1 MSATTPSARSV
12 SSSVDEYPFCP
23 LPSTLQ
29 VDHEGFSQLMSA
41 LRAANDKLDK
51 LETERSGLKKQLA
64 DVVSDSG
71 AHAARMR
78 YLEKQVQAA
87 RKQKENKLAN
97 DLSAAMQKNEALRK
111 SLSLLSGDLQERDGQ
126 IVQLELARDAA
137 LKAEDRLRHDLG
149 VLHHG
154 MQDLEESLRQTQA
167 RNADLVAQLGT
178 LEGALR
184 DSQAKNNALLLQMEE
199 AKNKTFKEE
208 AKNNIFKQSAQSTE
222 SAGSAE
228 RKAEEASCKPP
239 RDASG
244 ESSTK
249 AHSQQPDMN
258 PADETCSRASSGDS
272 KYVRR
277 EVLEQVKK
285 KAKADLAELENELMT
300 VVLTMESDCARQAQ
314 DQQVATPTLLQTP
327 PEVTGWSRPAASLLT
342 AGWQIGEQQERIQLL
357 EMDKEMLIIEL
368 KSLAAKNAEL
378 VKTKYMLDQQLVHL
392 QQSQRPTA
400 MLEPD
405 EDRDRELREEGAR
418 EVSNAADDQIQFLL
432 QAGSLEISSLKSQV
446 NILMDQLQRVVGSKN
461 ASLALNSNTPSG
473 GCVIFPANSSPPPI
487 AGGRISLQAEGARER
502 GRESSR
508 SSSCS
513 SSGKHAGSFP
523 AGSIDGFSCQQVLGE
538 EADWL
543 QEMEEGEKA
552 HAETGE
558 ALQLHGNCTHTNSEN
573 LGAPQDSGRS
583 ITDSKGKVQH
593 KVSNSVGQLC
603 L

>member
-1 MSATTPSARSV
+1 
-12 SSSVDEYPFCP
+12 
-23 LPSTLQ
+23 
-29 VDHEGFSQLMSA
+29 
-41 LRAANDKLDK
+41 
-51 LETERSGLKKQLA
+51 
-64 DVVSDSG
+64 
-71 AHAARMR
+71 
-78 YLEKQVQAA
+78 
-87 RKQKENKLAN
+87 
-97 DLSAAMQKNEALRK
+97 
-111 SLSLLSGDLQERDGQ
+111 
-126 IVQLELARDAA
+126 
-137 LKAEDRLRHDLG
+137 
-149 VLHHG
+149 

-167 RNADLVAQLGT
+167 RNADLVAQLCT
-178 LEGALR
+178 LESALS
-184 DSQAKNNALLLQMEE
+184 DSQAKNSALLLQMEE
-199 AKNKTFKEE
+199 AKSKTFKEE
-208 AKNNIFKQSAQSTE
+208 AKNKIFKESSQSTE
-222 SAGSAE
+222 SAESAE

-239 RDASG
+239 RDQGEVLASG

-314 DQQVATPTLLQTP
+314 EQQVATPTLLQTP
-327 PEVTGWSRPAASLLT
+327 PGVTGWSKPAASLLT

-357 EMDKEMLIIEL
+357 EMDKEMLILERAEL
-368 KSLAAKNAEL
+368 CQSLAAKNAEL
-378 VKTKYMLDQQLVHL
+378 VKTKDILDQQLVHL

-400 MLEPD
+400 MLELD

-432 QAGSLEISSLKSQV
+432 QAGSAEISSLKSQV
-446 NILMDQLQRVVGSKN
+446 NLLLDQLQRVVGSKN

-502 GRESSR
+502 GRESSS

-513 SSGKHAGSFP
+513 SSGKHAGSIP
-523 AGSIDGFSCQQVLGE
+523 AGSIDGFPCQQVLAE
-538 EADWL
+538 EAAWL

-558 ALQLHGNCTHTNSEN
+558 ALQLHGNRTHANSEN

-583 ITDSKGKVQH
+583 ITDSKGKIQH
-593 KVSNSVGQLC
+593 KVSNSVGQMSVTDIDIC
-603 L
+603 FRYDS